1 MEIWDGDGDGWDDE
15 DIATDWQE
23 KEEGGFPILNE
34 ECGSRNFSKEIIL
47 IAEGQNLLMGSL
59 FNQLQVEPQEKK
71 KDPKGR
77 AMKRLKYTRRF
88 VNVTMTGGKR
98 KVR

>member
-1 MEIWDGDGDGWDDE
+1 MGDGLRRLPPGQE
-15 DIATDWQE
+15 QEKEQE
-23 KEEGGFPILNE
+23 KEEERF
-34 ECGSRNFSKEIIL
+34 SFFKWRNNMEQRRWIVE
-47 IAEGQNLLMGSL
+47 AQNLLMGSL